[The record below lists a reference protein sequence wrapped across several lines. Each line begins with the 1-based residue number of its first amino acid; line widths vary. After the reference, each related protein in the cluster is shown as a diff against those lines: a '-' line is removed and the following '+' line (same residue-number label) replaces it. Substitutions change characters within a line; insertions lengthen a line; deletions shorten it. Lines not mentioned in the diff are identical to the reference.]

1 LRNFT
6 KILLSNLFQDEINAA
21 LANFRSVKALNGS
34 ALLVDNKMEHKGPPP
49 TPPRPTLKVMSI
61 VAKRKEQ
68 FESQK
73 KRSTLPHSQTLQEHM
88 ERESPEPSERTTC
101 NEGKRDE
108 ETSLDKLNLV
118 KLPYDV

>member
-1 LRNFT
+1 MM
-6 KILLSNLFQDEINAA
+6 KLFQDEINAA

-34 ALLVDNKMEHKGPPP
+34 ALHVDSKMEHKGPPP

-73 KRSTLPHSQTLQEHM
+73 KRSTLPHSRTLQEHM
-88 ERESPEPSERTTC
+88 ERESPELEDTTC
-101 NEGKRDE
+101 NEGNK
-108 ETSLDKLNLV
+108 
-118 KLPYDV
+118 P